1 MQQAL
6 RKKSLSNE
14 IYRSG
19 DSDYMVSLARGL
31 HVIQV
36 FCEDGRRTLTI
47 AEVTRISGLSRTVVT
62 RCLYTLQELG
72 FVGRE
77 RRKFFLLPKVLKLGY
92 GYVSSDSL
100 PTLAQPILNEMT
112 DATQSASA
120 VVVMDDDDV
129 LYIARATP
137 PSYRNIVTMTIS
149 IGHRRP
155 AYATASGLVL
165 LASLSDVE
173 LDAFYRRQDEG
184 LMRANDGTT
193 REEIEQLIAR
203 ARDEN
208 FVLTKLSFMT
218 SMRALA
224 VPVRNV
230 LNNVVASMALAVYD
244 ESSTDEEITRRY
256 LPRLKAGAK
265 SLSASLAE

>member
-1 MQQAL
+1 MRQAPL
-6 RKKSLSNE
+6 KKSLSNE

-36 FCEDGRRTLTI
+36 FCEDGRRTLTT
-47 AEVTRISGLSRTVVT
+47 AEVTRLSGLSRTVVT

-72 FVGRE
+72 FIGRE
-77 RRKFFLLPKVLKLGY
+77 RRDFFLLPKVLKLGY
-92 GYVSSDSL
+92 GYVSTANL
-100 PTLAQPILNEMT
+100 PTLAQPILNAMT
-112 DATQSASA
+112 DETHSASA

-129 LYIARATP
+129 LYLARATP

-155 AYATASGLVL
+155 AFATASGLVL
-165 LASLSDVE
+165 LANLAADE
-173 LDAFYRRQDEG
+173 LKAYFARQDSAAI
-184 LMRANDGTT
+184 LASDGVTLT
-193 REEIEQLIAR
+193 DIERQVVKAR
-203 ARDEN
+203 VDDYA
-208 FVLTKLSFMT
+208 LTKLSFLS

-224 VPVRNV
+224 VPVKNV
-230 LNNVVASMALAVYD
+230 VNNVVASMALAVYD
-244 ESSTDEEITRRY
+244 EASTDEQITARY
-256 LPRLKAGAK
+256 LPQLRAGAR